1 MDFRNRHVIVTG
13 GAGALGTA
21 VVARLIEA
29 GAVCH
34 VPCLNEAEAARF
46 RLRDHKQVTV
56 TVTGSLADETA
67 IEKLYRGVTPLWASI
82 HTVGGFAASA
92 LRDTD
97 LATIRQQLEMNLIS
111 CILCCRAAVRA
122 MTGSGGR
129 IVNVAARPAL
139 EWRTGAGMT
148 AYTASKAGVAALTV
162 ALAEEVAKAGIL
174 VNAVAPSIM
183 DTPANRQAMPKAD
196 YGLWPKVEEVA
207 ATIAFLISPENLVTR
222 GAIVPV
228 YGRSQQV
235 RVTRSSPRRPDPA
248 EIIWIPAYAGTSGSR
263 AEPLNTPPTGRV
275 LPVRAGGRPDRGNKC
290 CRRRAANGCGL
301 RWRRRPR

>member
-1 MDFRNRHVIVTG
+1 MDFRERHVIVTG

-46 RLRDHKQVTV
+46 RLRDNKQVTV
-56 TVTGSLADETA
+56 TVTGSLTEETA

-97 LATIRQQLEMNLIS
+97 LVTIRQQLEMNLIS

-122 MTGSGGR
+122 MTGAGGR

-148 AYTASKAGVAALTV
+148 AYTASKAGVAALTA

-196 YGLWPKVEEVA
+196 HALWPKIEEVA
-207 ATIAFLISPENLVTR
+207 ATIAFLASPENLVTR

-228 YGRSQQV
+228 YGKS
-235 RVTRSSPRRPDPA
+235 
-248 EIIWIPAYAGTSGSR
+248 
-263 AEPLNTPPTGRV
+263 
-275 LPVRAGGRPDRGNKC
+275 
-290 CRRRAANGCGL
+290 
-301 RWRRRPR
+301 